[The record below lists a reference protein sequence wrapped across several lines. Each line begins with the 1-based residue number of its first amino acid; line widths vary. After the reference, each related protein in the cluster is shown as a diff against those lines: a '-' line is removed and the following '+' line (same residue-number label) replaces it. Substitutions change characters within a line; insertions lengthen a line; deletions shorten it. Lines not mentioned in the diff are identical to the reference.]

1 MMKLLAYKND
11 LEVVIEEQTKM
22 IESKNQRMYRGEEET
37 RGKDATIANLEGAL
51 HRLQLMN
58 EDSRKKMLTAEIKI
72 KNLTHATIKDFKTQL
87 KERTA
92 EVEVLKEMVKSSN
105 NHAKAKDIDIIRLS
119 KKLERLTSKR
129 ADSAM
134 REDRA
139 SRLSGRYSPKQQ
151 SLSHNG
157 PIESIPEI
165 NEAFEQ
171 TGGDPYDNRY
181 GFGAAAKMTKTR
193 QQEWEEA
200 IELDK
205 ILEAERRQTSLKK
218 IKESQEN
225 NYKSY
230 MDRVSQPGM
239 RNYSSGMSG
248 VLGNGGTG
256 SQYYQSSS
264 MPDLLSN
271 SNNLKGLKR
280 L

>member
-1 MMKLLAYKND
+1 
-11 LEVVIEEQTKM
+11 
-22 IESKNQRMYRGEEET
+22 MYRVEEEA
-37 RGKDATIANLEGAL
+37 RGKDANIANLEGAL

-58 EDSRKKMLTAEIKI
+58 EDSRKKVLTAEIKI
-72 KNLTHATIKDFKTQL
+72 KNLTHATIKDMKSQL
-87 KERTA
+87 KERSA

-119 KKLERLTSKR
+119 KKLERFSQKR
-129 ADSAM
+129 ADSAV

-151 SLSHNG
+151 ALSHNG
-157 PIESIPEI
+157 AIESIPEM
-165 NEAFEQ
+165 NEVFEQ

-181 GFGAAAKMTKTR
+181 AFANPPKMTKTR

-200 IELDK
+200 VELDK

-225 NYKSY
+225 NYQSY
-230 MDRVSQPGM
+230 MERVSLPGM
-239 RNYSSGMSG
+239 RNYSSGMTG

-271 SNNLKGLKR
+271 NINFKSLKR